1 MKRIG
6 GLRER
11 LHRQLRGISCLLAV
25 CLLCFS
31 HEAAAVDPVI
41 INCVETPEI
50 RDISEMPLVFNLSNN
65 LSRKPGSST
74 VADGELIYVVGRVT
88 DAECR
93 PLGNVNVFI
102 WQADS
107 RGFYSG
113 GASAS
118 GTGSDAGSG
127 TYDVNF
133 SGSGKATTDN
143 LGNFSFITVMPG
155 RHMGRSPRIHFLV
168 KREGFPEFQ
177 TEMFFEGPDD
187 HEDSNL
193 SRIPKA
199 MQWLLTA
206 RRIDQDVAG
215 RNAGREGNVKKYEFN
230 ITFAEGFDA
239 EKERE

>member
-1 MKRIG
+1 MKRMG
-6 GLRER
+6 ELCER
-11 LHRQLRGISCLLAV
+11 LHRQLRCIPCLLAV
-25 CLLCFS
+25 CMLCFS

-41 INCVETPEI
+41 VNCVETPEI
-50 RDISEMPLVFNLSNN
+50 RDISEMPIVFNLSNN
-65 LSRKPGSST
+65 LSRKPGSSA
-74 VADGELIYVVGRVT
+74 VADGEPIYVVGRVT

-107 RGFYSG
+107 RGLYS
-113 GASAS
+113 GASAVER
-118 GTGSDAGSG
+118 GSEASSG
-127 TYDVNF
+127 TYDINF

-177 TEMFFEGPDD
+177 TEMFFESPDD

-206 RRIDQDVAG
+206 RRIDQSVVG
-215 RNAGREGNVKKYEFN
+215 RNASKEENVKKYEFN
-230 ITFAEGFDA
+230 ITFAGDFDA
-239 EKERE
+239 EKERK